1 MDAEKLTILARSHFQ
16 AAGTNIDTT
25 PPRYTVLGNIP
36 PGDSVWKEA
45 LGKAQETLQLP
56 DLRSFQE
63 PAARSLYYGRDVI
76 LIR

>member
-1 MDAEKLTILARSHFQ
+1 MDAEKLTILARSHFEY
-16 AAGTNIDTT
+16 AGTNIDTT

-36 PGDSVWKEA
+36 PGDAVWREA
-45 LGKAQETLQLP
+45 LATAQEALHLP
-56 DLRSFQE
+56 ELRSFQE

>member
-1 MDAEKLTILARSHFQ
+1 MDAEKLTILARSHFE
-16 AAGTNIDTT
+16 AAGTKIDTT
-25 PPRYTVLGNIP
+25 VLGDIP
-36 PGDSVWKEA
+36 HGDSVWREA
-45 LGKAQETLQLP
+45 LAKALETLQLP